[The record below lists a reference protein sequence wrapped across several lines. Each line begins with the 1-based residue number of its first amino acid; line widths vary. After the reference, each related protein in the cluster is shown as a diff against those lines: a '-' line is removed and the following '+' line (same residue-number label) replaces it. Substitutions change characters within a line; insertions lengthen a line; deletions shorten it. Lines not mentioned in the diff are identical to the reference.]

1 MSNMKKDL
9 ENLNSN
15 WDYGI
20 RSSNL
25 WERISGLFLRVFF
38 NRQVQLNAS
47 MVRILNSLIAEKS
60 YRIYCNRDTEI
71 KPSDKGFDYF
81 GFESVFRP
89 AEEIIKERQKR
100 YLAFFK
106 GKGPVIDIGCGRGE
120 FLELLKEEGIDAI
133 GVDINEDMLDRCTK
147 KGFNVV
153 KSDFMEYMTSMPDGS
168 AGGVF
173 SAQFVEHIPFERL
186 DAFFKASYKKLA
198 PGGVMV
204 AETINPYH
212 PAAFRSFFVDP
223 THVKPLYPEVLE
235 FLCRSAGFQNVSV
248 VFVPGVGVKEG
259 DIEEPREYT
268 DYAVIAKK
276 QPLAK

>member
-71 KPSDKGFDYF
+71 KPGGENFDYF
-81 GFESVFRP
+81 SFESVFRP

-106 GKGPVIDIGCGRGE
+106 NKAPVVDIGCGRGE

-173 SAQFVEHIPFERL
+173 SAQFVEHIPFDRL
-186 DAFFKASYKKLA
+186 DAFFKASFKKLR

-212 PAAFRSFFVDP
+212 PAAFRFFYVDP

-259 DIEEPREYT
+259 DIEEPQEHA
-268 DYAVIAKK
+268 DYAVIAEK
-276 QPLAK
+276 QPPAK